1 MKILGFN
8 LTKINAEIISNRPAN
23 LNVDTNLDISDI
35 SPAELSM
42 MKSEEKL
49 LVVKF
54 THSVSYSPDFAKIEF
69 GGSLVVS
76 TDEKMFNEVI
86 DQWKDKKIPEGF
98 KIGIFNIIIK
108 KSSLKALQLEEEL
121 GLPTHIPLP
130 TVRAPEE
137 KLKDSNKE
145 DSSEEKKD

>member
-8 LTKINAEIISNRPAN
+8 LTKINAEILSNRPKEIK
-23 LNVDTNLDISDI
+23 VDTNLDISDI
-35 SPAELSM
+35 APAELSM

-76 TDEKMFNEVI
+76 TEEKEFDEVI

-98 KIGIFNIIIK
+98 KLGIFNIIIK

-130 TVRAPEE
+130 TVRAPPERD
-137 KLKDSNKE
+137 DSNTEDNSENKKE
-145 DSSEEKKD
+145 